1 MENLIELLGKAEFIL
16 ATEEEKYAY
25 NNNPQI
31 ISRFKELD
39 ERIKEL
45 PDLNEISIGDY
56 YSRYAHCHWNN
67 EKDDCIEEISDYIK
81 SGETVSSSIILGFI
95 VAWVNSEIRHPKVE
109 ELVKHTMKH
118 DLLKYPLTTTVNDYV
133 NLSRKKPNHRPTKHP
148 IHYLDTLMTY
158 FEIRTVNGT
167 GNRLGISNKSVREHL
182 TKLVGVDE
190 DFGILIDEQFKYYT
204 AIQKA
209 YFKWLA
215 HKEKNSIDLIGDK

>member
-1 MENLIELLGKAEFIL
+1 MDMLSELLSQAEFTL
-16 ATEEEKYAY
+16 VTEEEKYAY

-31 ISRFKELD
+31 ISMFKEMD

-67 EKDDCIEEISDYIK
+67 EKSDCIEDISVYIK
-81 SGETVSSSIILGFI
+81 SGETVSSSMILGFI
-95 VAWVNSEIRHPKVE
+95 AAWVNSEIQHPKVE

-133 NLSRKKPNHRPTKHP
+133 NLSRKKPNHRPIKHP
-148 IHYLDTLMTY
+148 IHYLDTLMVY

-167 GNRLGISNKSVREHL
+167 GNRLGISPKSVREHL
-182 TKLVGVDE
+182 TKLVGANE
-190 DFGILIDEQFKYYT
+190 SYKILIDEEFKYYN
-204 AIQKA
+204 AIQKT
-209 YFKWLA
+209 YIKWLA
-215 HKEKNSIDLIGDK
+215 HKEKNSIDL